1 MRTGGFIS
9 LKDDPSIII
18 KGADR
23 GSVVVFWGREDC
35 LMKAHRQLEDKDLYE
50 QVPNNILM
58 KALGKIRLQGGF
70 LITSWV
76 TMLNLQDFIC
86 FHRFTNGYMMCRKTG
101 YFILW
106 LLYYHPVRKSNPTVR
121 IPAIF

>member
-23 GSVVVFWGREDC
+23 GSVVVFWDREDC
-35 LMKAHRQLEDKDLYE
+35 LMKAQRQLEDKDLYE

-58 KALGKIRLQGGF
+58 KALGKIRLLGGG
-70 LITSWV
+70 
-76 TMLNLQDFIC
+76 MLDKI
-86 FHRFTNGYMMCRKTG
+86 
-101 YFILW
+101 
-106 LLYYHPVRKSNPTVR
+106 
-121 IPAIF
+121 